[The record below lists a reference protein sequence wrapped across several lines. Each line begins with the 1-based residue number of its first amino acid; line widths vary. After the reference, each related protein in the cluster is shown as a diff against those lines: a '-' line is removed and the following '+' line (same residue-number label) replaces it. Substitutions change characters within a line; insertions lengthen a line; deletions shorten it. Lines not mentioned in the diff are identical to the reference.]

1 MPLDMGDSCRL
12 STDPYRH
19 QVSYTAIPSFP
30 TPYQPWPPTGVE
42 AGKESIPVIFRP
54 LAHAPL
60 SDSLIKH
67 KFKDISIKNFKRTI
81 LEQQKV

>member
-1 MPLDMGDSCRL
+1 MPLDKGDPCRL

-19 QVSYTAIPSFP
+19 QVSYTEIPSFP

-42 AGKESIPVIFRP
+42 GGKESILVIFRP
-54 LAHAPL
+54 LAHASL
-60 SDSLIKH
+60 SDSFIKH
-67 KFKDISIKNFKRTI
+67 KFKDISIKNFKTMI